1 MSAIRSS
8 AIVFLAA
15 FAAASA
21 QVQAQVSDGVV
32 RIGVL
37 GDMSGPY
44 SDAGGAGSVVAA
56 RLAVEDFLASGASD
70 FKVEIVSADH
80 QNKADVGSAVA
91 RQWYDVDGVDAI
103 ADLTNSAVALA
114 VNEVARGK
122 GKAVLATSPATSALT
137 GKSCSP
143 TTIQWTSDTWM
154 LTHAIGDAVVRSGGD
169 SWFFVSVDYTF
180 GQELERQTGDVVK
193 RSGGKVL
200 GSVRHPL
207 NTQDFSSFLLQAQ
220 ASKARIIGLAS
231 SGSDTINAIKQGA
244 DFGIQRGGQ
253 QFAGLMTLITDVHAL
268 GLESARGLLLA
279 EPFYWD
285 LNEGTRAWSARF
297 APLHRDRKPTMNQ
310 AGVYAG
316 VLHYLKAVRAAG
328 TDDGRKVIDKMKEL
342 PTDDPLFGSGV
353 IRQDGRKIHPVY
365 LFEVKDPAESKHPWD
380 YYKLRATVPA
390 EKAFRP
396 ISEGGC
402 PLVQ

>member
-1 MSAIRSS
+1 MFSTRVRMVAL
-8 AIVFLAA
+8 LAA
-15 FAAASA
+15 FSAAAA
-21 QVQAQVSDGVV
+21 QAQISDGVV

-44 SDAGGAGSVVAA
+44 SDAGGAGAVVAA
-56 RLAVEDFLASGASD
+56 RMAVEDFQAGGASD
-70 FKVEIVSADH
+70 FRIEIVSADH
-80 QNKADVGSAVA
+80 QSKADVGSAIA

-114 VNEVARGK
+114 VNEIARAK

-137 GKSCSP
+137 GKACSP

-169 SWFFVSVDYTF
+169 SWFFLSVDYTF
-180 GQELERQTGDVVK
+180 GHELERQTGEVVQ
-193 RSGGKVL
+193 RSGGRVL

-220 ASKARIIGLAS
+220 ASKAKIIGLAS
-231 SGSDTINAIKQGA
+231 SGADTINAIKQGA
-244 DFGIQRGGQ
+244 DFGIRRGGQ

-268 GLESARGLLLA
+268 GLESAQGLLLA

-285 LNEGTRAWSARF
+285 LNEGTRAWSERF
-297 APLHRDRKPTMNQ
+297 ASLHRGRKPTMNQ

-328 TDDGRKVIDKMKEL
+328 SDDGRKAIDKMKEL
-342 PTDDPLFGSGV
+342 PTDDPLFGPGT

-365 LFEVKDPAESKHPWD
+365 LFEVKKPAESKYPWD

>member
-1 MSAIRSS
+1 MFAIRSS

-15 FAAASA
+15 LSAAS
-21 QVQAQVSDGVV
+21 VQAQVSDGVV

-56 RLAVEDFLASGASD
+56 RLAVEDFLASGGGD

-137 GKSCSP
+137 GKACSP

-193 RSGGKVL
+193 RSGGKLL

-231 SGSDTINAIKQGA
+231 SGTDTINAIKQGA
-244 DFGIQRGGQ
+244 DFGIPRGGQ

-268 GLESARGLLLA
+268 GLESAQGLLLA

-297 APLHRDRKPTMNQ
+297 AALHRDRKPTMNQ

-342 PTDDPLFGSGV
+342 PTDDPLFGPGV

-365 LFEVKDPAESKHPWD
+365 LFEVKHPAESKQPWD